1 MSPFPKNVDGVDDKS
16 HIRGSTTP
24 CSTRHSAPPPYAQL
38 PHPNSRFH
46 PKDTSK
52 IHPKT
57 PAIPPQNTPPPPHSN
72 PRPDP
77 DPPPT
82 GPPPEPRTARRPHD
96 ECAGGQPWGKVSDD
110 AAPEIGRLSRV

>member
-57 PAIPPQNTPPPPHSN
+57 PAIPLKT
-72 PRPDP
+72 PRPH
-77 DPPPT
+77 PT
-82 GPPPEPRTARRPHD
+82 PTPAPTPTRPNRTSARTPNSTKTPRRMRRGS
-96 ECAGGQPWGKVSDD
+96 AMG
-110 AAPEIGRLSRV
+110 